1 MIAQGKAAEAAAL
14 GKEPP
19 HQSLFLFRFG
29 APQARQT
36 GRKKEGI
43 ILRPQPRAALRLP
56 WAIIMS
62 SLPGLQLGWPAHIFG
77 ERQSSATGTRRCAW
91 QAKRIVKLR
100 RASAEA
106 KIWC

>member
-36 GRKKEGI
+36 GREKEGI

-56 WAIIMS
+56 WAIIVS

-77 ERQSSATGTRRCAW
+77 ELFIKDENFP
-91 QAKRIVKLR
+91 AKFVMVDKLGMN
-100 RASAEA
+100 S
-106 KIWC
+106 